1 MSSFTIYP
9 DKMQWIEGAA
19 RLLAADAAAAIA
31 ARGRWLVALAGGST
45 PTPIYRRLIVSD
57 YAQSI
62 NWSRVHVFFGD
73 ERCVP
78 PDDADSNYRSARE
91 ALLEHVP
98 LLPQHVHRMHGEDEP
113 EQAARAYEHVLKQ
126 ASPHAPPVLDLI
138 CLGMGEDGHTASLFP
153 GADALHEHHRTVLAQ
168 YGGAAR
174 GWRITLTLPVINA
187 ARRVV
192 FLVQGAGK
200 ADTLRRVL
208 QGPLQPDVLPAQAVR
223 PTSGALCWL
232 VDAAAAAT
240 LQPQEGFLS
249 L

>member
-1 MSSFTIYP
+1 MPSLTLYP
-9 DKMQWIEGAA
+9 DKTQWIDGAA
-19 RLLAADAAAAIA
+19 RLLAADAEAAIA

-45 PTPIYRRLIVSD
+45 PAPVYRGLVASD

-62 NWSRVHVFFGD
+62 DWSRVHVFFGD

-78 PDDADSNYRSARE
+78 PDHVDSNYRSARE
-91 ALLEHVP
+91 ALLDHAP
-98 LLPQHVHRMHGEDEP
+98 LLPQHIYRMRGEDDP
-113 EQAARAYEHVLKQ
+113 KQAARAYEHLLAQ
-126 ASPHAPPVLDLI
+126 ASPDAPPVLDLI

-153 GADALHEHHRTVLAQ
+153 GADALHERHRTVLAQ

-200 ADTLRRVL
+200 AETLRRVL
-208 QGPLQPDVLPAQAVR
+208 QGPRQPDVLPAQGVR
-223 PTSGALCWL
+223 PTSGELCWL
-232 VDAAAAAT
+232 VDAAAAAA
-240 LQPQEGFLS
+240 LQPQEGFPS